1 MTDTKKITAA
11 EHHLLVAFAHCENTP
26 LNGAP
31 MQAQQPSDLCTW
43 VWLDDR
49 KVGDM
54 TTPQKKGVL
63 ASLVKKGLVVIT
75 PDSEGDL
82 IGWTDEGFAL
92 LKTILGQPVPALAA
106 SKATPK
112 AAKAKAAP
120 KPAPAP
126 KTNRKP
132 GADVILF
139 LPAEAQKE
147 PKAGTKRA
155 TILDLLRGP
164 TGTTVDDI
172 AAATGWA
179 RSVAQS
185 ALHVDVK
192 GSGFGVERKDGR
204 LHLLPQGA
212 K

>member
-1 MTDTKKITAA
+1 MTDTQKITAA

-31 MQAQQPSDLCTW
+31 MQAQQPSDLSTW

-75 PDSEGDL
+75 QDSDGDL

-92 LKTILGQPVPALAA
+92 LKTILGQPLPALAA
-106 SKATPK
+106 PKATTK
-112 AAKAKAAP
+112 AAKAKA
-120 KPAPAP
+120 APAP

-139 LPAEAQKE
+139 LPAESQKE
-147 PKAGTKRA
+147 PKAGSKRA
-155 TILDLLRGP
+155 TIIDLLRAP
-164 TGTTVDDI
+164 TGATVEDI
-172 AAATGWA
+172 AAATGWS

-185 ALHVDVK
+185 ALYVDVK
-192 GSGFGVERKDGR
+192 GLGHGVERKDGR
-204 LHLLPQGA
+204 LHLLPEGA

>member
-11 EHHLLVAFAHCENTP
+11 EYHLLVAFAHCENTP

-31 MQAQQPSDLCTW
+31 MQAQQPSDLSTW

-54 TTPQKKGVL
+54 TTAQKKGVL
-63 ASLVKKGLVVIT
+63 ASLVKKGLVTIT

-92 LKTILGQPVPALAA
+92 LKTILGQPLPALAA
-106 SKATPK
+106 PKATPK
-112 AAKAKAAP
+112 AAKAKA
-120 KPAPAP
+120 APAP

-139 LPAEAQKE
+139 LPADSQKE

-155 TILDLLRGP
+155 TIIDLLRAPSGA
-164 TGTTVDDI
+164 TVEDI
-172 AAATGWA
+172 AAATGWS

-185 ALHVDVK
+185 ALYVDVK
-192 GSGFGVERKDGR
+192 GSGWGVERREGR
-204 LHLLPQGA
+204 LHLLPQEA